1 MLVSA
6 RFPASASFRDTVSR
20 AALLAVSLFCA
31 GLAKAEPA
39 PARLLAAGRSPVHP
53 IAVFGPD
60 ERKPLPQSRAALAEK
75 IGVLSVGDATFCTA
89 FCVANDTIAT
99 ASHCLL
105 GTEQIPGPDLERV
118 TFKVGGAEPLS
129 TKLAGDDRSRMRSVL
144 RSGTPL
150 LRVTPPIAAAKDWAV
165 VRLAKPVCRAG
176 GLTLS
181 KLSRD
186 EVQMRAEAGE
196 IYQVAMHRDVSPDKI
211 VTSGPCALPTAF
223 PLADAGAIAQD
234 FVDPAAILMHTCD
247 TGPGSSGSPLLVDT
261 ASGPEV
267 LGINVGTYIISRT
280 ATSTSS
286 SSGPARE
293 NDAIA
298 NTAIEASRFRGAVE
312 MFTLQT
318 PATGS
323 GTRVIRGRDY

>member
-1 MLVSA
+1 MLLSA
-6 RFPASASFRDTVSR
+6 RFPAPAPFRDTIPR
-20 AALLAVSLFCA
+20 AALIAVSLFCA
-31 GLAKAEPA
+31 GLAKAEPV
-39 PARLLAAGRSPVHP
+39 PPKPVAAGRSPVHAV
-53 IAVFGPD
+53 AVFGTD

-75 IGVLSVGDATFCTA
+75 IGVLAIGEATFCTA
-89 FCVANDTIAT
+89 FCVAGDAIAT

-105 GTEQIPGPDLERV
+105 GTEQMPGPDLERV
-118 TFKVGGAEPLS
+118 TFKAGGAEQVS
-129 TKLAGDDRSRMRSVL
+129 TKLAGDDRSHIRSGL

-150 LRVTPPIAAAKDWAV
+150 LRVTPPIAAARDWAI

-176 GLTLS
+176 GLSLS

-186 EVQMRAEAGE
+186 EIQKRAEAGE
-196 IYQVAMHRDVSPDKI
+196 IYQIAMHRDVSPESI
-211 VTSGPCALPTAF
+211 VISGPCALPTAF
-223 PLADAGAIAQD
+223 PLAGAGTIAQD

-261 ASGPEV
+261 ASDPEV
-267 LGINVGTYIISRT
+267 IGINVGTYIISRT

-286 SSGPARE
+286 TSTPARE

-298 NTAIEASRFRGAVE
+298 NTAIETSRFRSAVE

-318 PATGS
+318 SATGS
-323 GTRVIRGRDY
+323 GTRAIRGRD